1 MKALLIILLALSS
14 HAAFAQTGGGYPNKP
29 IRIIVGFPPGQATDI
44 VARLLAQ
51 KFTDAWGQQMVV
63 DNRPGK
69 GGSIGAALGAKAPP
83 DGYTLILS
91 ATAPLATNPNVYT
104 NVGYDPLRD
113 FAPISLVAWLPFI
126 LVTNPQTPARNLA
139 EFITLAKAK
148 PGQLNFGSSGNGSTS
163 QLSME
168 LMKTMAGINLVHVP
182 YKGVVA
188 AMTDLIA
195 GQLQA
200 MWDTALFLTPHIKG
214 GKVIALAVSSPKR
227 LAAFPEVPAAAETI
241 PGYESGAWLGLV
253 APAGTPAAIIAKLN
267 AETIRI
273 LRTPDVNERINA
285 LASEVLVSTP
295 GEFGEH
301 IARELAKWGKV
312 VKDTG
317 VRAE

>member
-241 PGYESGAWLGLV
+241 PGY
-253 APAGTPAAIIAKLN
+253 
-267 AETIRI
+267 
-273 LRTPDVNERINA
+273 
-285 LASEVLVSTP
+285 
-295 GEFGEH
+295 
-301 IARELAKWGKV
+301 
-312 VKDTG
+312 
-317 VRAE
+317 